1 MTEYMVGEPKNRDE
15 FGSRVELKNRVDSLR
30 RLADTV
36 EQAMGNRTCV
46 VLRQDDAIEIMANLR
61 EWANELDRPAVSR
74 T

>member
-1 MTEYMVGEPKNRDE
+1 MVGEPKNRDE